1 MKIKTLHTVFLAL
14 PYWRIKNNVTGMG
27 IDDYLKN
34 GVLLLFG
41 IFVCGTEFFFF
52 NRFWEI
58 LSTIPMGFI
67 LVLPK
72 LISFVGTFMFSF
84 LAYSSIMTTLTALYR
99 SNDLTVFLVSPTPLW
114 IPLLYKWCEI
124 AIRSG
129 ITFIVLSI
137 PPVFALYQWLD
148 LSLTFLLVYLIC
160 ILSLASVAVCVGTL
174 FGMCLMSVFPEKRLH
189 QSVAIVGLCL
199 AAAMIGGM
207 RFLNIENMWS
217 EMPEQSEIIQ
227 YFMQPDTSVW
237 VRYAP
242 AALLSNAMMPFLWN
256 SSGGW
261 LWTGINILSAAASVS
276 FLLWTGS
283 FLFPIGWQ
291 KSQEQNDPAIQR
303 SEKNPFLAK
312 PKYLPSNFATLMI
325 KDWMILWRDPN
336 IWTQLFM
343 MVPLA
348 AVYILNMA
356 MLPLD
361 ADGMQLLFTVSNV
374 GLIGMI
380 TAAVSA
386 RFLYPTLSREGR
398 SIWISAKAPVSSTQ
412 LVLQKILFAC
422 PPVLAVS
429 ITLLIA
435 SMFLLDLSYPQL
447 IWMTL
452 YGVALVVMLCI
463 LAVSMGCWFPMFDY
477 QHLMEVSLGKGAL
490 LFMFLALMMV
500 ATLMYS
506 AYQSANPSGSIDLFS
521 TWFMV
526 WFAVWFGVTI
536 MALWQGKRRLDIL
549 NID

>member
-1 MKIKTLHTVFLAL
+1 M
-14 PYWRIKNNVTGMG
+14 RIKNNIAVMGM
-27 IDDYLKN
+27 DDYLKN

-41 IFVCGTEFFFF
+41 LFVCGAEFFFF
-52 NRFWEI
+52 NRMWEI
-58 LSTIPMGFI
+58 LSSIPMGFI

-72 LISFVGTFMFSF
+72 LISFVGTFMFAF

-99 SNDLTVFLVSPTPLW
+99 TNDLTVFLVSPTPLW
-114 IPLLYKWCEI
+114 IPLLYKWFEI

-129 ITFIVLSI
+129 ITFIVLAI
-137 PPVFALYQWLD
+137 PPVIALYQWLD
-148 LSLTFLLVYLIC
+148 LTLTFLLVYFIC
-160 ILSLASVAVCVGTL
+160 ILSLASISVCAGTL
-174 FGMCLMSVFPEKRLH
+174 VGMCLMSVFPEKRLH

-261 LWTGINILSAAASVS
+261 LWTSINVGSAIVSILIT
-276 FLLWTGS
+276 LWIGS
-283 FLFPIGWQ
+283 TLFPIGWQ
-291 KSQEQNDPAIQR
+291 KSQEQNDPLVQR
-303 SEKNPFLAK
+303 IEKNPFLKK
-312 PKYLPSNFATLMI
+312 PKFLPSNFSTLMI
-325 KDWMILWRDPN
+325 KDWIILWRDPN

-343 MVPLA
+343 MVPLS

-361 ADGMQLLFTVSNV
+361 AEGLQLLFIVSNV

-380 TAAVSA
+380 TAAVCA
-386 RFLYPTLSREGR
+386 RFLFPTVSREGR

-412 LVLQKILFAC
+412 LVFQKILFAC

-435 SMFLLDLSYPQL
+435 SVFLLDMTPHQI
-447 IWMTL
+447 IWMLL
-452 YGVALVVMLCI
+452 YGVGLVVMLCV
-463 LAVSMGCWFPMFDY
+463 LAVSMGCWFPTFDY

-500 ATLMYS
+500 ATLMYC
-506 AYQSANPSGSIDLFS
+506 AYQSANPSGTIDLFS
-521 TWFMV
+521 TWFSV
-526 WFAVWFGVTI
+526 WFAVWIGVTI
-536 MALWQGKRRLDIL
+536 TALWQGKRHLGTL
-549 NID
+549 EID

>member
-1 MKIKTLHTVFLAL
+1 MKIKTLQTVFLSL
-14 PYWRIKNNVTGMG
+14 PYWRIKNNITVMG
-27 IDDYLKN
+27 VDDYLKN
-34 GVLLLFG
+34 SVLLLFG
-41 IFVCGTEFFFF
+41 FFVCGAEYFFFS
-52 NRFWEI
+52 RFWEI

-72 LISFVGTFMFSF
+72 LISFVGTFMFAF

-114 IPLLYKWCEI
+114 LPLFYKWCEI

-129 ITFIVLSI
+129 VTFLVLSI
-137 PPVFALYQWLD
+137 PPVIALYQWLD
-148 LSLTFLLVYLIC
+148 LTLSFLLVYIIC
-160 ILSLASVAVCVGTL
+160 ILSLASIAVCVGTL
-174 FGMCLMSVFPEKRLH
+174 FGMGLMSVFPEKRLH

-227 YFMQPDTSVW
+227 YFMQPDTSIW

-261 LWTGINILSAAASVS
+261 MWTGINVLSGFAAVTVT
-276 FLLWTGS
+276 LWIGT
-283 FLFPIGWQ
+283 FLFPLGWQ
-291 KSQEQNDPAIQR
+291 KSQEQNDPAVLR
-303 SEKNPFLAK
+303 TEKNPFLHR
-312 PKYLPSNFATLMI
+312 PNYLPGNFTALMI

-348 AVYILNMA
+348 AIYILNMA

-361 ADGMQLLFTVSNV
+361 ADGMQLLFTISNV

-380 TAAVSA
+380 TAAVCA
-386 RFLYPTLSREGR
+386 RFLYPTVSREGR
-398 SIWISAKAPVSSTQ
+398 SIWISAKAPVSSTH
-412 LVLQKILFAC
+412 LVIQKILFAC
-422 PPVLAVS
+422 PPVLLVS

-435 SMFLLDLSYPQL
+435 STFLLDISYPQL
-447 IWMTL
+447 IWMLL
-452 YGVALVVMLCI
+452 YGVSLVVMLCI

-500 ATLMYS
+500 STLMYS
-506 AYQSANPSGSIDLFS
+506 AYQSSNPSGNIELFS
-521 TWFMV
+521 V
-526 WFAVWFGVTI
+526 WFVSWFSVWFGVTI
-536 MALWQGKRRLDIL
+536 TALWRGKRRLDIL
-549 NID
+549 DID